1 MLQVFVLLRISYT
14 LNSFFEVI
22 MKSIFLCMLSIIF
35 SMGQSF
41 FPANV
46 QANASL
52 RITPVVKVVQ
62 EVGPAVVNITS
73 TQAVKQRIHPLME
86 EFFFNPFWHMPKQ
99 ERTRTSLGSGI
110 IVDGEKGLVLT
121 NAHVIAGG
129 DVVKVNLL
137 DGREFE
143 AHVLGAEADFDIAVL
158 QIQGASNLP
167 MVRLGQDADI
177 MPGETVIAIGNPF
190 GFAHTVT
197 TGVISATDRTVRAES
212 GIITD
217 LIQTDA
223 AINPGNSGGPLLN
236 ILGELVGINTVID
249 ARAQGIGFAIPISK
263 AERVMQDILGQGQ
276 VSPLWLG
283 IQGQDVDQSI
293 AMALNL
299 AKPQGVLV
307 ASLYAS
313 SAAAKAGINIG
324 DVILRLGNT
333 ELRHKQ
339 DYLQALR
346 NHTPDTPL
354 TIHLWRQEKPLTLKV
369 IPEDFSQAIAL
380 GVFEKRWGFS
390 VRESNGRLEV
400 VDVRKKGPASM
411 LKKGDILVG
420 IGRTR
425 LANIEEFL
433 TIFRNQRM
441 ASQVLLHIQRNNQG
455 YYARLIL

>member
-1 MLQVFVLLRISYT
+1 MKIIISCI
-14 LNSFFEVI
+14 LSLFFCVTQY
-22 MKSIFLCMLSIIF
+22 FF
-35 SMGQSF
+35 SSC
-41 FPANV
+41 A
-46 QANASL
+46 QAEASL

-73 TQAVKQRIHPLME
+73 TQAIKQRIRPLME
-86 EFFFNPFWHMPKQ
+86 EFFFNPFWHMPQQ

-129 DVVKVNLL
+129 DRVKIHLL
-137 DGREFE
+137 DGRQFE

-158 QIQGASNLP
+158 QIQGAKNLP
-167 MVRLGQDADI
+167 MVRLGQDADL

-197 TGVISATDRTVRAES
+197 TGVVSATDRTVRSES

-236 ILGELVGINTVID
+236 ILGELIGINTVID

-283 IQGQDVDQSI
+283 IQGQDVDQGI
-293 AMALNL
+293 AMALGL
-299 AKPQGVLV
+299 EKPQGLLV
-307 ASLYAS
+307 ASLYEP
-313 SAAAKAGINIG
+313 SAASKVGIQSG
-324 DVILRLGNT
+324 DVIVRLGNT

-354 TIHLWRQEKPLTLKV
+354 AIHIWRQEKDITLKV
-369 IPEDFSQAIAL
+369 LPENFTNAMAVT
-380 GVFEKRWGFS
+380 VFEKRWGFS
-390 VRESNGRLEV
+390 VHEGRRGLV
-400 VDVRKKGPASM
+400 VARVQEGGPANM
-411 LKKGDILVG
+411 LKEGDVLLG

-425 LANIEEFL
+425 VKNLAEFL
-433 TIFRNQRM
+433 SIFRNQRM
-441 ASQVLLHIQRNNQG
+441 AGQVLLHIQRGQQG
-455 YYARLIL
+455 YYAKLIL